1 MKRILIVLCTLLIVT
16 GCGKKDDKPV
26 EVPTPKG
33 EDIVLTTPEST
44 QETNVNSGSQLDST
58 QTKHKYV
65 GYGVV
70 DADYE
75 FFIEGNGCI
84 FDDYILAR
92 LMKVSKDKDEIGLE
106 VGSHCTDDMSVQGG
120 VTNMK
125 MSELTEVPSFD
136 LEVPKI
142 YKLYYEFPEGFE
154 PTTYLNYVDYATK
167 LEEIK

>member
-1 MKRILIVLCTLLIVT
+1 MKKILIVLCTLLIVV
-16 GCGKKDDKPV
+16 GCEKKDDKSV
-26 EVPTPKG
+26 EVPTPK
-33 EDIVLTTPEST
+33 EEEIVLTTPETS
-44 QETNVNSGSQLDST
+44 QETNINSGSPLDST
-58 QTKHKYV
+58 QTKHTYV
-65 GYGVV
+65 GFGVV

-75 FFIEGNGCI
+75 FFIEGNGCV
-84 FDDYILAR
+84 FDDYILVR

-136 LEVPKI
+136 LEVTKI
-142 YKLYYEFPEGFE
+142 YKLYYELPEEFE

-167 LEEIK
+167 LEEVK